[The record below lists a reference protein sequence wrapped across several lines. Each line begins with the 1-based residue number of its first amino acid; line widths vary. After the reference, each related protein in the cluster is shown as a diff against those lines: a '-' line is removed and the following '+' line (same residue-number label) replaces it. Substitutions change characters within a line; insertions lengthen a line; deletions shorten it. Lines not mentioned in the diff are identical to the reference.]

1 MSKRLI
7 GIVGSL
13 RQGSFNLS
21 ILKTLAEQL
30 GSDAQLEIVSLADIP
45 LYCEDIDGDASPAA
59 VTALRDNV
67 KAADGVILAVP
78 EYNYSMSGVMK
89 NTLDWLS
96 RPHGQGALLNKPVMY
111 FTSSP
116 AFTGGVRAQEH
127 LLTVLTGMSA
137 KVYQGPQMCF
147 GSVHEKISDGR
158 LRDEAS
164 IGFLVNNTR
173 QFIGT
178 L

>member
-30 GSDAQLEIVSLADIP
+30 GTNAELEIVSLADIP
-45 LYCEDIDGDASPAA
+45 LYSEDIDGEASPAT
-59 VTALRDNV
+59 VTALRDKVN
-67 KAADGVILAVP
+67 AADGVILAVP

-96 RPHGQGALLNKPVMY
+96 RPHGKGALLNKPVMY

-116 AFTGGVRAQEH
+116 AFTGGARAQEH
-127 LLTVLTGMSA
+127 LLAVLTSMGA
-137 KVYQGPQMCF
+137 KVHLGPQLCF
-147 GSVHEKISDGR
+147 GSVHEKIKDGR
-158 LRDEAS
+158 LSDEAS
-164 IGFLVNNTR
+164 VNFLVNNTR
-173 QFIGT
+173 QFINT